1 MYIEKRPKLLFT
13 CKPTV
18 LILLTMKKNIETDKS
33 TKLKHI

>member
-18 LILLTMKKNIETDKS
+18 LILLTMKKI
-33 TKLKHI
+33 LKQIKVQS